1 MDYSLFRD
9 GTIAGFKL
17 ETKRRRHQS
26 GLNVMAPKRIKNND
40 FATNLVPTERCL
52 ASWASQWSCYMF
64 TWPLLSPASI
74 IGEKS
79 TPLHKLRMIYAIS
92 SKKKD
97 WYMSTYF
104 FLFFF
109 VVKRERKGKG
119 TYHCTAGQKIMFLCF
134 SPQFLVLLKDLI
146 WESPMEMGPQLSI
159 HGHFLQLMG
168 MIEPSINISN
178 FWEIK

>member
-1 MDYSLFRD
+1 MDYCSLFRD
-9 GTIAGFKL
+9 GTIGGLNLK
-17 ETKRRRHQS
+17 RRHQS

-104 FLFFF
+104 FSFLFCSE
-109 VVKRERKGKG
+109 ERKKRKG
-119 TYHCTAGQKIMFLCF
+119 DISLYCRTEDHV
-134 SPQFLVLLKDLI
+134 PVL
-146 WESPMEMGPQLSI
+146 Q
-159 HGHFLQLMG
+159 
-168 MIEPSINISN
+168 PSIPCSPKRFDLGKPNGNGASAFN
-178 FWEIK
+178 PWPFPSAHGNDRTEY

>member
-1 MDYSLFRD
+1 MPGELSQPVVLLHVHMTPPLTSFNYWGKKYS
-9 GTIAGFKL
+9 IAQV
-17 ETKRRRHQS
+17 E
-26 GLNVMAPKRIKNND
+26 ND
-40 FATNLVPTERCL
+40 ICHF
-52 ASWASQWSCYMF
+52 F
-64 TWPLLSPASI
+64 
-74 IGEKS
+74 
-79 TPLHKLRMIYAIS
+79 
-92 SKKKD
+92 KKKRLIYVD
-97 WYMSTYF
+97 IF

-168 MIEPSINISN
+168 MIEPSVNISN

>member
-1 MDYSLFRD
+1 
-9 GTIAGFKL
+9 
-17 ETKRRRHQS
+17 
-26 GLNVMAPKRIKNND
+26 
-40 FATNLVPTERCL
+40 
-52 ASWASQWSCYMF
+52 
-64 TWPLLSPASI
+64 
-74 IGEKS
+74 
-79 TPLHKLRMIYAIS
+79 
-92 SKKKD
+92 
-97 WYMSTYF
+97 MSTYF

-109 VVKRERKGKG
+109 VVKRQRKGKG

-168 MIEPSINISN
+168 MIGPSINISN